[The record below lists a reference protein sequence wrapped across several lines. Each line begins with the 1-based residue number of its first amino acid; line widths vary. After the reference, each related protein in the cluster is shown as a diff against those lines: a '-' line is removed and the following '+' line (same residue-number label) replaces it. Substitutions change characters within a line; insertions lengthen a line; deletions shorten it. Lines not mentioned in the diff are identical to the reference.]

1 MPGTVQSA
9 ADHEAAPEYKYWA
22 FISYSHQDEKW
33 AAWLHKGLETYRVP
47 PRVVGGEERAF
58 PVPRKIFPVFRD
70 REELPTS
77 ADLGQQINLALR
89 QSRYLIVI
97 CSPRSASSLWVNEE
111 IKHFKAMGRENQVL
125 AVIVD
130 GEPNASDKPDF
141 PVPECFPPALRFRI
155 GPDGES
161 TGERTEPI
169 AADAREG
176 KDGKVNAK
184 LKLIAGVLG
193 VDFDALKQRERQRK
207 RRKLTIGLSFASLLA
222 LTISSLGVYSYFQRQ
237 EATRRQIEA
246 KHNLALTF
254 NKKAEIAAQA
264 LKWNESRLY
273 SLLALARFAP
283 GRDLVEQVQV
293 WSRLIQQPHFPS
305 SSLPRNHSER
315 VYSLAFSPDG
325 KILASASLDETVC
338 LWDVAT
344 RQVLATLTGHE
355 DIVRGVAWSPD
366 GRVLVSASRDKT
378 IRLWD
383 PTPLSDRRPWPAR
396 IAEAERQYHLHL
408 VGLDLKPIEASRE
421 EKGSGQVR

>member
-1 MPGTVQSA
+1 MTRAVQSA
-9 ADHEAAPEYKYWA
+9 TDPAEAPEYKYWA

-47 PRVVGGEERAF
+47 PRLVGGEERAF

-97 CSPRSASSLWVNEE
+97 CSPQAATSLWVNEE
-111 IKHFKAMGRENQVL
+111 IKHFKAMGRENQIL

-130 GEPNASDKPDF
+130 GEPNASDKPDC
-141 PVPECFPPALRFRI
+141 PVPECFPPALRYRL

-207 RRKLTIGLSFASLLA
+207 RRKLTIGLSFASLLF
-222 LTISSLGVYSYFQRQ
+222 LIISSLGVVSFVKWQ
-237 EATRRQIEA
+237 ESAHRLIEA
-246 KHNLALTF
+246 NHNLGMVF
-254 NKKAEIAAQA
+254 NERAEIAAQA
-264 LKWNESRLY
+264 KKWNESRLY

-283 GRDLVEQVQV
+283 GRDQWEQAQAY
-293 WSRLIQQPHFPS
+293 SRLFKQPNFPINILLHSMEVS
-305 SSLPRNHSER
+305 SVAYSPDGR
-315 VYSLAFSPDG
+315 VLASGSWDGTVRLWDVASRQPLATLTGHKKEVKSVVFSPDG
-325 KILASASLDETVC
+325 RVLASGSRDGTVR
-338 LWDVAT
+338 LWDMAS
-344 RQVLATLTGHE
+344 RQPLATLTGHE
-355 DIVRGVAWSPD
+355 FDVLSVAYFPGRPAPGLRLRG
-366 GRVLVSASRDKT
+366 
-378 IRLWD
+378 
-383 PTPLSDRRPWPAR
+383 
-396 IAEAERQYHLHL
+396 
-408 VGLDLKPIEASRE
+408 
-421 EKGSGQVR
+421 